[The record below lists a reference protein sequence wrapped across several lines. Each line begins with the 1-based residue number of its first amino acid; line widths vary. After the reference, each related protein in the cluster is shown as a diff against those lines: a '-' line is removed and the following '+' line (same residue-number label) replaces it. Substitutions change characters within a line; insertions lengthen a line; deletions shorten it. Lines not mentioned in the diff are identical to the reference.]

1 MTIINNS
8 KNTYSLQWKG
18 FHYGKSS
25 VFDQIAAGFGKTSSG
40 HCTKSSLDIL
50 RPAFTTRFHA
60 GSIVCY
66 PHNEAILQD
75 RLSRYRRNTTGL
87 IKHSES
93 FRSKQTATLYN
104 FAKSSAKAAK
114 KNIFE
119 GLLGKIFDLARAIG
133 LIDKQP
139 EASIDSTGLENHF
152 VSRHFIMRQKG
163 RTTRY
168 RRWTKLTIVGHNS
181 SHLLAGASVS
191 IGPSTDCHCLADAAA
206 EAVNNLPI
214 KVLLADSGYDSEYNH
229 ELCRNQLGIRQTVIA
244 INDRNRKYSPMT
256 GYFRKQM
263 KQRFPKKKYRQRWQI
278 ESIFSRFKRR
288 LGYALTARSNQSR
301 SVECLLRVLTY
312 NLMIVYLLFKKSY
325 ILVIS
330 TEQNDIIRFG

>member
-25 VFDQIAAGFGKTSSG
+25 VIDQIAAGFGKTSSG
-40 HCTKSSLDIL
+40 HRTKSSPDIL
-50 RPAFTTRFHA
+50 RPAFTTRFHT

-87 IKHSES
+87 IRHSES
-93 FRSKQTATLYN
+93 LRPKQTAALYN
-104 FAKSSAKAAK
+104 SAKSPAKAAK
-114 KNIFE
+114 KNVFE
-119 GLLGKIFDLARAIG
+119 GLLGRIFDLARHIG
-133 LIDKQP
+133 LIDKHP
-139 EASIDSTGLENHF
+139 KASIDSTGLENHF

-181 SHLLAGASVS
+181 SHLIAGASVN
-191 IGPSTDCHCLADAAA
+191 IGPSTDCHCLPDVVA

-214 KVLLADSGYDSEYNH
+214 KTLLADSGYDSEPNH
-229 ELCRNQLGIRQTVIA
+229 QFCREQLGITSTVIA
-244 INDRNRKYSPMT
+244 VNDRNLKYGKTS
-256 GYFRKQM
+256 GHFRKLM
-263 KQRFPKKKYRQRWQI
+263 KYRFPKRKYRQRWQI
-278 ESIFSRFKRR
+278 ESMFSRFKRR

-312 NLMIVYLLFKKSY
+312 NLMIVYLLFKKSVLRSY
-325 ILVIS
+325 C
-330 TEQNDIIRFG
+330 